1 MCYTHAPYV
10 LFFKSREKNVD
21 SQHSVENPHASRPDI
36 KKAAGL
42 VVLVAGVVV
51 IASNWEALKALFGM

>member
-21 SQHSVENPHASRPDI
+21 SQHSVENPHASRPDM
-36 KKAAGL
+36 KKTIGL
-42 VVLVAGVVV
+42 LALVAGIVV
-51 IASNWEALKALFGM
+51 IASYWEALKALFGM